1 MKIEIEVDSIRITTP
16 EEKKQIK
23 QAIKEY
29 KKKLREI
36 KVVPIESGRK
46 WYEPIG

>member
-23 QAIKEY
+23 ASYQGVQKEITRN
-29 KKKLREI
+29 K
-36 KVVPIESGRK
+36 SCSH
-46 WYEPIG
+46 